1 MSDLKKLIGY
11 IIAGLVFIL
20 IVYLITFYFGNYIF
34 DKFSKE
40 GRESFSISIA
50 FFSLFATFIGSG
62 LGAWMAG
69 RYSLKVARDDREFYI
84 AGKKDAL
91 YRKYIAYVRDIYQ
104 MLAVS
109 KIVYDNEEEIKS
121 DTSFTFEE
129 KYLFVKAYL
138 ENLEKIYNEL
148 ELINYDENLSYIID
162 ENENFIT
169 HFEELR
175 ISVATIKSYGYL
187 IDKKEVKDVEFS
199 SMFDEYLSKLVNVTL
214 KIIENYNEK

>member
-1 MSDLKKLIGY
+1 MKKMISY
-11 IIAGLVFIL
+11 IFVGLVFIL
-20 IVYLITFYFGNYIF
+20 IVYCITFCFGKYIF
-34 DKFSKE
+34 DIFSKE

-84 AGKKDAL
+84 SGKKDAL
-91 YRKYIAYVRDIYQ
+91 YRKYIAYVREIYQ

-109 KIVYDNEEEIKS
+109 KIMYDSEEEIKS
-121 DTSFTFEE
+121 DTSFSFDE

-148 ELINYDENLSYIID
+148 ELINYDENLTYIIA

-169 HFEELR
+169 NFEDLLK
-175 ISVATIKSYGYL
+175 SVGTIKSYGYI
-187 IDKKEVKDVEFS
+187 IDKKEHGEVEFS
-199 SMFDEYLSKLVNVTL
+199 SMFDKYLSKLVNVTL
-214 KIIENYNEK
+214 KIIESDNEK